1 MISAFFSS
9 LHLNSAFQHS
19 IDSSTSTKP
28 VNAAV
33 SAGSAAAASATV
45 ISPNGLQPVYGIPLL
60 PIIAS
65 ATLTCVPPPP
75 TPRNFRIPM
84 NPSIQPESLPNNSTA
99 ANSTNE
105 EHASDDGNLNPDVP
119 EFVPDFLG
127 KFVKGKRCSV
137 NETPIKNNSPSSSS
151 SFEIGFLCL
160 GKSNESNL
168 PNPKNSEATR
178 LQKKDG
184 NRSQSSTVA
193 NPNVN
198 SNSNARSNKNS
209 GNEERVNELSTSSNE
224 NPVENEESDLWREVK
239 RRSRTGSKEPSGV
252 STTNV
257 AATQSASVQSQQ
269 TVSTFIAPQP
279 EHQLENV
286 EKEELDFQFDEEL
299 DMPIGR
305 TNNFTDNWSDD
316 DSDFELSDRDIN
328 KILIVTQVRHRA
340 PKHDGYNRTGDFVS
354 RTKISQDLEQV
365 INDGLHN
372 YEEDLWTQD
381 ATPTTNYKTL
391 NIITQEDFE
400 KMAPKVTKKNPDV
413 PPPPP
418 PTYDDHHDNSRLNQS
433 IGSGLG
439 SKKAR
444 FFAVNKEEFVDPR
457 TPRKRKTRHLYNP
470 PVECHVG
477 WVSFSFSSG
486 LQE

>member
-1 MISAFFSS
+1 MTLVMCYTRQCISFLLFF
-9 LHLNSAFQHS
+9 NSHFSHS
-19 IDSSTSTKP
+19 
-28 VNAAV
+28 
-33 SAGSAAAASATV
+33 
-45 ISPNGLQPVYGIPLL
+45 
-60 PIIAS
+60 
-65 ATLTCVPPPP
+65 
-75 TPRNFRIPM
+75 
-84 NPSIQPESLPNNSTA
+84 
-99 ANSTNE
+99 
-105 EHASDDGNLNPDVP
+105 
-119 EFVPDFLG
+119 
-127 KFVKGKRCSV
+127 
-137 NETPIKNNSPSSSS
+137 
-151 SFEIGFLCL
+151 
-160 GKSNESNL
+160 GKSNETNL

-178 LQKKDG
+178 LQKKEG
-184 NRSQSSTVA
+184 NRLQSSTVA

-198 SNSNARSNKNS
+198 SNSNAKSNKNT
-209 GNEERVNELSTSSNE
+209 GNEEPTNSTD
-224 NPVENEESDLWREVK
+224 NPDANDESDLWREVK
-239 RRSRTGSKEPSGV
+239 RRSRTGSKEPSGA

-257 AATQSASVQSQQ
+257 AAQSATSQPQ
-269 TVSTFIAPQP
+269 QLSSSLTKTGSISTFISPQQ
-279 EHQLENV
+279 EEQQQHQIQQQNHQQPPQQQQQPPPQQQQQPHSVV

-372 YEEDLWTQD
+372 YEEDLWTHD
-381 ATPTTNYKTL
+381 ANPPTNYKTL

-418 PTYDDHHDNSRLNQS
+418 PTYDDDHDNSRLNQS
-433 IGSGLG
+433 TGSGLG

-477 WVSFSFSSG
+477 WVSFFRQFSHFNVHFS
-486 LQE
+486 